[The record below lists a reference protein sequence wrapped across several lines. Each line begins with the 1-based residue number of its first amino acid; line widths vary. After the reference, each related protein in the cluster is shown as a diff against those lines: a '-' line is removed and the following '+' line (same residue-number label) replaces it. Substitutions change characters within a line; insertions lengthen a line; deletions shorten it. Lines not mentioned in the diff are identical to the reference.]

1 MERGRMVFREIEG
14 PKMDLSK
21 KVFRSMSPEK
31 WKKPLVILGLPVAVF
46 LFLYLR
52 CSASASVSITFL
64 GAARE
69 VGGSCHLVTAGETRF
84 LVDCGSLGK
93 AGKEGLPEDPASLSF
108 VLLTHAHSDHCGL
121 IPELYELGFDGE
133 VFCTEATSE
142 IIPIMWRMGRSFSR
156 EKVSKASF
164 DESIEKISA
173 VPYDRIIEERGVSF
187 RFRRAGHLLGAAFI
201 EVWIADDPDT
211 VKVVFSGDLG
221 SGASLLIPPLEHCG
235 DADFVV
241 MESTYGSTVREKAG
255 RGGNDRVPSGEKEYA
270 AEKAGVRNLF
280 RHDEFADSVS
290 ETLRDGGD
298 VLIPAFTLG
307 RTQEVIAALDL
318 YHSNGT
324 IPSGTLVYTDSPTA
338 RKISDIYRSRTGDLS
353 GWAKS
358 FYSGRILYSS
368 RLREVKSRTSMKVHE
383 RSHEPAVFISSSGD
397 LDHANSPRHLM
408 KMYDDPRNLVCIVGW
423 QPPWSVGNRIVSGK
437 DPVLVKYSMGRKQN
451 REWISPVLRAMKV
464 SSFSAH
470 ADQDGLV
477 RWLSRISG
485 VRKVFLVHGEYES
498 SSALAERIEDE
509 LGIDTGIP
517 RRGETAVLARARGR
531 NSQNRP
537 DGEEIADEDR

>member
-1 MERGRMVFREIEG
+1 
-14 PKMDLSK
+14 MDLRK
-21 KVFRSMSPEK
+21 KVSWPIDPEI
-31 WKKPLVILGLPVAVF
+31 WKRPLVVLCILLAAVLFNFF
-46 LFLYLR
+46 LG
-52 CSASASVSITFL
+52 SASATVSITFL

-69 VGGSCHLVTAGETRF
+69 VGGSCHLVTAGKTRF

-142 IIPIMWRMGRSFSR
+142 IIPIMWRMGRSFSK

-173 VPYDRIIEERGVSF
+173 VPFDTIIEKNAVSF

-201 EVWIADDPDT
+201 EIWIADDPDT

-221 SGASLLIPPLEHCG
+221 SGASLLIPPLEYCSG
-235 DADFVV
+235 ADFVI
-241 MESTYGSTVREKAG
+241 MESTYGSTVRDSVKGGGKDPASVGAG
-255 RGGNDRVPSGEKEYA
+255 TGASNI
-270 AEKAGVRNLF
+270 F
-280 RHDEFADSVS
+280 RHDEFAGAVG
-290 ETLRDGGD
+290 ETLKNGGD

-324 IPSGTLVYTDSPTA
+324 IPAGTLVYTDSPTA
-338 RKISDIYRSRTGDLS
+338 KKISDIYRSREEDLS
-353 GWAKS
+353 GWARR
-358 FYSGRILYSS
+358 FYSGRILHSN

-383 RSHEPAVFISSSGD
+383 RSHEPAIFISSSGD

-408 KMYDDPRNLVCIVGW
+408 KMFDDPRNLVCIVGW

-437 DPVLVKYSMGRKQN
+437 DPVLIKYSMGRKHN
-451 REWISPVLRAMKV
+451 REWISPLLQAMKV

-470 ADQDGLV
+470 ADQEGLV
-477 RWLSRISG
+477 RWLSSISG
-485 VRKVFLVHGEYES
+485 VRKVFLVHGEYENS
-498 SSALAERIEDE
+498 RALAVRIEDE

-517 RRGETAVLARARGR
+517 RRGETAVLARGAAKDLLNRSLGK
-531 NSQNRP
+531 QNRMNKA
-537 DGEEIADEDR
+537 DGNQISDRQADEER